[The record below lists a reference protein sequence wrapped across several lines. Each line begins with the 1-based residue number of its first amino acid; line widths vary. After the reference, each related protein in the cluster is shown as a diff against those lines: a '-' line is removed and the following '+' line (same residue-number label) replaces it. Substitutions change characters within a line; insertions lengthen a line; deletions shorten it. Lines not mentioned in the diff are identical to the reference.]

1 MLSYYVFWGV
11 FSFFITLALSF
22 LLLNYVKISH
32 FLDSPDNDR
41 KLHNVMVPRYG
52 GIAFS
57 FSILLG
63 IIGLFKFD
71 SQYFWVY
78 ISFVLV
84 ITLGVLDDLFRLSW
98 RLKLLVQIITGI
110 IVFSAIK
117 DIIPEI
123 QFFSFSFN
131 LPLVPMF
138 LLFLLWFVGIMNSV
152 NLVDG
157 MDGLAGGMVFLIFIG
172 LAYLGWAFSNTVFLT
187 FCIVVICSLYAFLI
201 FNARPAKFFMG
212 DTGSLFLGLLLAIS
226 PILFYFTNG
235 AYISLDITPF
245 LIFFSYLIFD
255 TLRVFYYRAKKKKN
269 PLIPDRQHFHHLIL
283 EKLGSYNA
291 TLFYIYFLIGVFILF
306 GILMIEFQLSI
317 KFGLFYLVLMIL
329 FIISTRVLKSI
340 LMSFELVRQWLRRV
354 LFGLKPKQF
363 SFSHLNF
370 KLLFFTYILIH
381 FFLVSYQAYNFYLV
395 IMLFGLTLI
404 AFVIQYFFQRSNLGT
419 ILYLGVHYFLLFLIA
434 KDGLVLGV
442 NLNFII
448 LVFKYL
454 LMMGLVLM
462 ITRYMISH
470 SVYYLMRFWKNSD
483 MLIIICLFISL
494 IYIFIFNNDNGL
506 VSSMWLELLLIF
518 IFFRS
523 SFLDLK
529 VKT

>member
-1 MLSYYVFWGV
+1 MLSYYVFWGI
-11 FSFFITLALSF
+11 FSFFITLALSL

-32 FLDSPDNDR
+32 FLDSPDNER
-41 KLHNVMVPRYG
+41 KLHNVTVPRYG

-84 ITLGVLDDLFRLSW
+84 ITLGILDDLFRLSW
-98 RLKLLVQIITGI
+98 RVKMLVQVITGS

-123 QFFSFSFN
+123 QFFSFSFT
-131 LPLVPMF
+131 LPFIPMF
-138 LLFLLWFVGIMNSV
+138 LLFLLWFVGMMNSV

-157 MDGLAGGMVFLIFIG
+157 MDGLAGGMVFITFMG
-172 LAYLGWAFSNTVFLT
+172 LAYLGWFFSNSIFLC
-187 FCIVVICSLYAFLI
+187 FCLVVICSLYAFLI
-201 FNARPAKFFMG
+201 FNAKPAKFFMG

-245 LIFFSYLIFD
+245 LMFFSYLIFD

-269 PLIPDRQHFHHLIL
+269 PLTPDRQHFHHLIL
-283 EKLGSYNA
+283 DKLGSYNA
-291 TLFYIYFLIGVFILF
+291 TLFYIYLLMGLFILL
-306 GILMIEFQLSI
+306 GILMLKLELTIEF
-317 KFGLFYLVLMIL
+317 GLLYLLFMIL
-329 FIISTRVLKSI
+329 FIISTRFLKSI
-340 LMSFELVRQWLRRV
+340 LGIFVMVRKWLRGILMQV
-354 LFGLKPKQF
+354 NPKQF
-363 SFSHLNF
+363 SFSHLIF
-370 KLLFFTYILIH
+370 KIIFLIYILSH
-381 FFLVSYQAYNFYLV
+381 FILFYMIFPNSKWLVLLLV
-395 IMLFGLTLI
+395 VTIL
-404 AFVIQYFFQRSNLGT
+404 AFVMQYFFQRSNLGT
-419 ILYLGVHYFLLFLIA
+419 IVYLGVHFFILFFLS
-434 KDGLVLGV
+434 KTLVDIGI
-442 NLNFII
+442 NMFFIL
-448 LVFKYL
+448 LVFKYIILCGLL
-454 LMMGLVLM
+454 LMM
-462 ITRYMISH
+462 IRYMVRY
-470 SVYYLMRFWKNSD
+470 SVHYLMRFWKNSD

-494 IYIFIFNNDNGL
+494 LYVFIFNSDNGL
-506 VSSMWLELLLIF
+506 ISSICLELLLIF